1 MYLSMTESRRA
12 IPDWETIYKN
22 QQVESMPWYN
32 ENLDADLEE
41 ELDKRKINQGKFLDL
56 GTGPGTQAIKLHE
69 RGVNVTATD
78 LSETAIKKAQ
88 SIYNSNNNNN
98 KKVDFRVDNILNSN
112 LKEKEFDHIFDR
124 GCFHVISTDD
134 RKRYIMQV
142 TRILKDNGILFLKCF
157 SDKEQGEE
165 GPHRFSK
172 HKLKEIFEN
181 ENFNIENM
189 KETVYQGTLNPL
201 PKALFAVM
209 TKQNKMAALGNNN
222 LG

>member
-12 IPDWETIYKN
+12 IPDWETLYKN

-41 ELDKRKINQGKFLDL
+41 ELEKRKINQGKFLDL

-69 RGVNVTATD
+69 RGLNVTATD

-88 SIYNSNNNNN
+88 SIYNSNNNNS

-112 LKEKEFDHIFDR
+112 LKENEFDYIFDR

-172 HKLKEIFEN
+172 DKLKEIFEN

-201 PKALFAVM
+201 PKALFAVIDQ
-209 TKQNKMAALGNNN
+209 TKLNSVTWEQ
-222 LG
+222 

>member
-12 IPDWETIYKN
+12 IPDWETLYKN

-41 ELDKRKINQGKFLDL
+41 ELEKRKINQGKFLDL

-69 RGVNVTATD
+69 RGLSVTATD

-88 SIYNSNNNNN
+88 SIYNSNNNNS

-112 LKEKEFDHIFDR
+112 LKENEFDYIFDR
-124 GCFHVISTDD
+124 GCFHVISTND

-172 HKLKEIFEN
+172 DKLKEIFEN
-181 ENFNIENM
+181 EYFNIENM

-209 TKQNKMAALGNNN
+209 TREQ
-222 LG
+222 

>member
-12 IPDWETIYKN
+12 IPDWETLYKN

-41 ELDKRKINQGKFLDL
+41 ELEKRKINQGKFLDL

-69 RGVNVTATD
+69 RGLSVTATD

-88 SIYNSNNNNN
+88 SIYNSNNNNS

-112 LKEKEFDHIFDR
+112 LKENEFDYIFDR
-124 GCFHVISTDD
+124 GCFHVISTND

-172 HKLKEIFEN
+172 DKLKEIFEN
-181 ENFNIENM
+181 EYFNIENM

>member
-1 MYLSMTESRRA
+1 MYSSMTESRRSF
-12 IPDWETIYKN
+12 PDWETLYKN
-22 QQVESMPWYN
+22 QKVESMPWYN

-41 ELDKRKINQGKFLDL
+41 ELEKREINQGRFLDL

-69 RGVNVTATD
+69 RGFNVTATD
-78 LSETAIKKAQ
+78 LSDTAIKKAQ
-88 SIYNSNNNNN
+88 SIYNNNNNNNNN

-112 LKEKEFDHIFDR
+112 LNEKEFDYVFDR

-142 TRILKDNGILFLKCF
+142 NRILKDNGILFLKCF

-172 HKLKEIFEN
+172 GKLKETFEN
-181 ENFNIENM
+181 ENFKIENM

-201 PKALFAVM
+201 PKALFATM
-209 TKQNKMAALGNNN
+209 TKQTK
-222 LG
+222 

>member
-1 MYLSMTESRRA
+1 MTESRRA
-12 IPDWETIYKN
+12 IPDWETLYKN

-32 ENLDADLEE
+32 ESLDADLEE
-41 ELDKRKINQGKFLDL
+41 ELEKRKINQGKFLDL

-69 RGVNVTATD
+69 RGLNVTATD

-88 SIYNSNNNNN
+88 GIYNSNNNNS
-98 KKVDFRVDNILNSN
+98 KKVEFIVDNILNSN
-112 LKEKEFDHIFDR
+112 LKENEFDYVFDR
-124 GCFHVISTDD
+124 GCFHVISIND

-172 HKLKEIFEN
+172 DKLKEIFEK
-181 ENFNIENM
+181 ENFNIENI

-201 PKALFAVM
+201 PKALFAVI
-209 TKQNKMAALGNNN
+209 TKQI
-222 LG
+222 

>member
-12 IPDWETIYKN
+12 IPDWETLYKN

-69 RGVNVTATD
+69 RGLNVTATD

-88 SIYNSNNNNN
+88 SIYNSNNNNS

-112 LKEKEFDHIFDR
+112 LKENEFDYIFDR
-124 GCFHVISTDD
+124 GCFHVISIND
-134 RKRYIMQV
+134 RKRYIMRV

-172 HKLKEIFEN
+172 DKLKEIFEN

-209 TKQNKMAALGNNN
+209 TKQNKTVSLGNNN

>member
-12 IPDWETIYKN
+12 IPDWETLYKN

-32 ENLDADLEE
+32 ESLDADLEE
-41 ELDKRKINQGKFLDL
+41 ELEKRKINQGKFLDL

-69 RGVNVTATD
+69 RGLNVTATD

-88 SIYNSNNNNN
+88 GIYNSNNNNS
-98 KKVDFRVDNILNSN
+98 KKVEFIVDNILNSN
-112 LKEKEFDHIFDR
+112 LKENEFDYVFDR
-124 GCFHVISTDD
+124 GCFHVISIND

-172 HKLKEIFEN
+172 DKLKEIFEN
-181 ENFNIENM
+181 ENFNIENI

-201 PKALFAVM
+201 PKALFAVI
-209 TKQNKMAALGNNN
+209 TKQI
-222 LG
+222 

>member
-12 IPDWETIYKN
+12 IPDWETLYKN

-41 ELDKRKINQGKFLDL
+41 ELEKRKINQGKFLDL

-69 RGVNVTATD
+69 RGLSVTATD

-88 SIYNSNNNNN
+88 SIYNSNNNNS

-112 LKEKEFDHIFDR
+112 LKENEFDYIFDS
-124 GCFHVISTDD
+124 GCFHVISTND

-172 HKLKEIFEN
+172 DKLKEIFEN
-181 ENFNIENM
+181 EYFNIENM

>member
-12 IPDWETIYKN
+12 IPDWETLYKN

-32 ENLDADLEE
+32 ESLDADLEE
-41 ELDKRKINQGKFLDL
+41 ELEKRKINQGKFLDL

-69 RGVNVTATD
+69 RGLNVTATD

-88 SIYNSNNNNN
+88 GIYNSNNNNS
-98 KKVDFRVDNILNSN
+98 KKVEFRVDNILNSN
-112 LKEKEFDHIFDR
+112 LKENEFDYVFDR
-124 GCFHVISTDD
+124 GCFHVISIND

-172 HKLKEIFEN
+172 DKLKEIFEK

-201 PKALFAVM
+201 PKALFAVI
-209 TKQNKMAALGNNN
+209 TKQN
-222 LG
+222 

>member
-12 IPDWETIYKN
+12 IPDWETLYKN

-41 ELDKRKINQGKFLDL
+41 ELEKRKINQGKFLDL
-56 GTGPGTQAIKLHE
+56 GTCPGTQAIKLHE
-69 RGVNVTATD
+69 RGLSVTATD

-88 SIYNSNNNNN
+88 SIYNSNNNNS

-112 LKEKEFDHIFDR
+112 LKENEFDYIFDS
-124 GCFHVISTDD
+124 GCFHVISTND

-172 HKLKEIFEN
+172 DKLKEIFEN
-181 ENFNIENM
+181 EYFNIENM

>member
-12 IPDWETIYKN
+12 IPDWETLYKN

-41 ELDKRKINQGKFLDL
+41 ELEKRKINQGKFLDL

-69 RGVNVTATD
+69 RGLNVTATD

-88 SIYNSNNNNN
+88 SIYNSNNNNS
-98 KKVDFRVDNILNSN
+98 KKVEFRVDNILNSN
-112 LKEKEFDHIFDR
+112 LKENEFDYIFDR
-124 GCFHVISTDD
+124 GCFHVISIND

-172 HKLKEIFEN
+172 DKLKEIFEN
-181 ENFNIENM
+181 ENFNIENI

-201 PKALFAVM
+201 PKALFAVI
-209 TKQNKMAALGNNN
+209 TKQI
-222 LG
+222 

>member
-12 IPDWETIYKN
+12 IPDWETLYKN

-41 ELDKRKINQGKFLDL
+41 ELEKRKINQGKFLDL

-69 RGVNVTATD
+69 RGLSVTATD

-88 SIYNSNNNNN
+88 SIYNSNNNNS

-112 LKEKEFDHIFDR
+112 LKENEFDYIFDS
-124 GCFHVISTDD
+124 GCFHVISTND

-172 HKLKEIFEN
+172 DKLKEIFEN
-181 ENFNIENM
+181 EYFNIENM

-209 TKQNKMAALGNNN
+209 TKQNKVAALGNNN

>member
-1 MYLSMTESRRA
+1 MSENKRA
-12 IPDWETIYKN
+12 FPDWETLYKN
-22 QQVESMPWYN
+22 QKVESMPWYN

-41 ELDKRKINQGKFLDL
+41 ELERRKIIQGKILDL

-69 RGVNVTATD
+69 RGLSVTATD

-88 SIYNSNNNNN
+88 SIYQNINNSNNNKNN
-98 KKVDFRVDNILNSN
+98 VDFRVDNILESGLNEN
-112 LKEKEFDHIFDR
+112 EFDYIFDR

-134 RKRYIMQV
+134 RKQYLTQV
-142 TRILKDNGILFLKCF
+142 NRILKDNGILFLKCF

-165 GPHRFSK
+165 GPYRFSRDQ
-172 HKLKEIFEN
+172 LRETFES
-181 ENFNIENM
+181 ENFKMENM

-209 TKQNKMAALGNNN
+209 TKQN
-222 LG
+222 

>member
-12 IPDWETIYKN
+12 IPDWETLYKN

-41 ELDKRKINQGKFLDL
+41 ELEKRKINQGKFLNL

-69 RGVNVTATD
+69 RGLNVTATD

-88 SIYNSNNNNN
+88 GIYNSNNNNS

-112 LKEKEFDHIFDR
+112 LKENEFDYVFDR
-124 GCFHVISTDD
+124 GCFHVISIND

-172 HKLKEIFEN
+172 DKLKEIFEN
-181 ENFNIENM
+181 ENFNIENI

-201 PKALFAVM
+201 PKALFAVI
-209 TKQNKMAALGNNN
+209 TKQNKMVSLGNNN
-222 LG
+222 LS

>member
-1 MYLSMTESRRA
+1 
-12 IPDWETIYKN
+12 
-22 QQVESMPWYN
+22 MPWYN

-41 ELDKRKINQGKFLDL
+41 ELDKRKINQGKFLDFR
-56 GTGPGTQAIKLHE
+56 TGPGTQAIKLHE
-69 RGVNVTATD
+69 RGLNVTATD

-88 SIYNSNNNNN
+88 SIYNSNNNNS

-112 LKEKEFDHIFDR
+112 LKKINLTIFLTRDVFMLFQQMT
-124 GCFHVISTDD
+124 GNGD
-134 RKRYIMQV
+134 IMQN

-172 HKLKEIFEN
+172 DKLKEIFEN
-181 ENFNIENM
+181 ENFNIENIHF

-201 PKALFAVM
+201 PKALFAVI
-209 TKQNKMAALGNNN
+209 TKQNKSVAGKQ
-222 LG
+222 

>member
-12 IPDWETIYKN
+12 IPDWETLYKN

-41 ELDKRKINQGKFLDL
+41 ELEKRKINQGKFLDL

-69 RGVNVTATD
+69 RGLNVTATD

-88 SIYNSNNNNN
+88 SIYNSNNNNS

-112 LKEKEFDHIFDR
+112 LKENEFDYIFDR
-124 GCFHVISTDD
+124 GCFHVISIND

-172 HKLKEIFEN
+172 DKLKEIFEN
-181 ENFNIENM
+181 ENFNIENI

-201 PKALFAVM
+201 PKALFAVI
-209 TKQNKMAALGNNN
+209 TKQI
-222 LG
+222 

>member
-12 IPDWETIYKN
+12 IPDWETLYKN

-41 ELDKRKINQGKFLDL
+41 ELEKRKINQGKFLDL

-69 RGVNVTATD
+69 RGLSVTATD

-88 SIYNSNNNNN
+88 SIYNSNNNNS

-112 LKEKEFDHIFDR
+112 LKENEFDYIFDR
-124 GCFHVISTDD
+124 GCFHVISTND

-172 HKLKEIFEN
+172 DKLKEIFEN